1 MSSPYDFI
9 ADVAFAEL
17 AKFEKTHGR
26 PPNSYEE
33 IDAVQESTKEITTPR
48 LKEMGEALS
57 DDDVDWKEA

>member
-17 AKFEKTHGR
+17 DRFEKTHGR

-33 IDAVQESTKEITTPR
+33 FAEVEAVTRERTRPR
-48 LKEMGEALS
+48 LKAMDEALS